1 MRIQYSPLDRDK
13 QEIRLL
19 ELLPR
24 SSDRKRKLF
33 PTCRIFH
40 ACLPAGPR
48 FTALSY
54 VWGDAKNK
62 QVILVDDSPVLVT
75 KNLYEAM
82 MALRPINEPLVIWID
97 ALCINQADD
106 DEKSWQVGSMQEIY
120 RRAHQVLA
128 WLGPAENKSDSV
140 VDHLDYLGGQF
151 ELLTPEIPSPWEYAW
166 QNLALVLGS
175 LLRGDIPTA
184 EMTKPLRS
192 SRPLIR
198 EDYMPLFDFIDAYYE
213 QKGLK
218 MIRALKYFITRPWWG
233 RIWVLQEIALP
244 ENAQFV
250 CGTKTIS
257 RDRCAS
263 AIRTYSMWWMSLAEK
278 ATTGKLST
286 LSRHQRKAFRK
297 LPLHRP
303 TVMLSVQEVYKD
315 NQFTLAALLRAT
327 CVGSH
332 NLRLHGPHHM
342 EATDPRDKI
351 YALLGLAS
359 DREEL
364 KNKGIIPNYSRS
376 CTYQDL
382 YSCVMVVLIQAGYIS
397 LLSLCQHAGTSTGL
411 PSWVPH
417 WSSSITHMLQDVRDD
432 HVTIYPTFSASGR
445 SLDYPEVSVIRKG
458 GTIREISLKGLVYD
472 EISRAGSFP
481 ERASSREVPLS
492 ETFTWPS
499 RWLTE
504 FLLLTYNNQQAYKN
518 FEDRLRAAARS
529 SIGEV
534 GWGGGGFQER
544 IGDSR
549 FDDAVVLLRDGML
562 RDGLEHIRKSY
573 IKLEVERFL
582 AEKANGNM
590 TRLGPPGK
598 IRLANEIMGKS
609 LGRLPFITRKGH
621 LVLSYDRAE
630 KGDKIALIKG
640 SQVPFV
646 LRRQDEQSYLL
657 IGEASVDG
665 IMDGE
670 AVEISSFGDIHLV

>member
-1 MRIQYSPLDRDK
+1 MKIEYSPLDRDN

-19 ELLPR
+19 ELLPGN
-24 SSDRKRKLF
+24 SDRKRKLF

-54 VWGDAKNK
+54 VWGDVKK
-62 QVILVDDSPVLVT
+62 EQVILVDESPVFVT

-82 MALRPINEPLVIWID
+82 MALQPVDEPLVIWID
-97 ALCINQADD
+97 ALCINQTDD
-106 DEKSWQVGSMQEIY
+106 DEKSWQVGLMQEIY
-120 RRAHQVLA
+120 RQAHQVLA
-128 WLGPAENKSDSV
+128 WLGIAEKESDSV
-140 VDHLDYLGGQF
+140 IDHLDCLGGKA
-151 ELLTPEIPSPWEYAW
+151 ELLTREIVSPWEYAW
-166 QNLALVLGS
+166 QSLSLVFGS
-175 LLRGDIPTA
+175 LLRKDVPTA
-184 EMTKPLRS
+184 EMMMPLRRA
-192 SRPLIR
+192 RPLTR
-198 EDYMPLFDFIDAYYE
+198 EDYMPLFGFIDVYYE

-218 MIRALKYFITRPWWG
+218 MIRALKHFITRPWWG

-244 ENAQFV
+244 ENALFV
-250 CGTKTIS
+250 CGTKMIS
-257 RDRCAS
+257 RDRCAA
-263 AIRTYSMWWMSLAEK
+263 AIRIYGMWWMSLAEK
-278 ATTGKLST
+278 PMAGDLLT
-286 LSRHQRKAFRK
+286 LRPHQLEAFEN

-303 TVMLSVQEVYKD
+303 TVMLSVREVYRN

-332 NLRLHGPHHM
+332 NLSRHGPHHM

-364 KNKGIIPNYSRS
+364 KDKGIIPNYSRS

-382 YSCVMVVLIQAGYIS
+382 YSSVMVVLIQAGYIS

-411 PSWVPH
+411 PSWVPD
-417 WSSSITHMLQDVRDD
+417 WSSSVTHMLQDVRDD
-432 HVTIYPTFSASGR
+432 HVTIYPTFFASGK
-445 SLDYPEVSVIRKG
+445 SLDYPEAPVIRKDG
-458 GTIREISLKGLVYD
+458 VIKGILLKGHVYD

-481 ERASSREVPLS
+481 GRASSHEVPVS
-492 ETFTWPS
+492 ETLMWPS

-504 FLLLTYNNQQAYKN
+504 FLLLTYHNRQAYKK
-518 FEDRLRAAARS
+518 FEDRLRAASRS

-534 GWGGGGFQER
+534 GWGEEGLQER

-549 FDDAVVLLRDGML
+549 FDDAVVLLRDGL
-562 RDGLEHIRKSY
+562 QHIRKSY
-573 IKLEVERFL
+573 IKLETERFL

-590 TRLGPPGK
+590 TRPGPPCK
-598 IRLANEIMGKS
+598 IRLANEIMGQS

-621 LVLSYDRAE
+621 LVLSYDRVE
-630 KGDKIALIKG
+630 KGDMIALIKG

-657 IGEASVDG
+657 IGEAYVDG

-670 AVEISSFGDIHLV
+670 AVENSSFGDIHLV